1 MGKPTSLGIKGG
13 RDLIWRVNQLDQN
26 QALQKVEELSV
37 ELEGK
42 SGVLRLVNA
51 DSQSRDVR
59 FERKSWWSRPT

>member
-37 ELEGK
+37 QFKGGGDCSLLK
-42 SGVLRLVNA
+42 LKLYL
-51 DSQSRDVR
+51 D
-59 FERKSWWSRPT
+59 T